1 MGWRHILGFSE
12 CVDADWTRLSVLAA
26 DFSLVMNAS
35 DAMLPNVVFVMCL
48 SCETFAAD
56 SLFAVRKALF
66 TFCCLVTKLIKLS
79 TSVFYPLYIAH
90 IGSVVVLWM
99 QNCTNSFCFC

>member
-12 CVDADWTRLSVLAA
+12 CVDADSTRLSVLVA

-48 SCETFAAD
+48 SCEMFAAD
-56 SLFAVRKALF
+56 SLCLKLERHCSLF
-66 TFCCLVTKLIKLS
+66 V
-79 TSVFYPLYIAH
+79 A
-90 IGSVVVLWM
+90 
-99 QNCTNSFCFC
+99 